1 MRPGKV
7 KDGDDVGPRL
17 VLTLLILSMLVS
29 GCVSKSQETQAPLD
43 VVDDAADEGIEE
55 LPDIGDVTEEELTPE
70 PDLDI
75 NYTVDLCSLL

>member
-1 MRPGKV
+1 M
-7 KDGDDVGPRL
+7 GPRL

-43 VVDDAADEGIEE
+43 VVDDATDEGIEE

-75 NYTVDLCSLL
+75 NDTVDLGSLL